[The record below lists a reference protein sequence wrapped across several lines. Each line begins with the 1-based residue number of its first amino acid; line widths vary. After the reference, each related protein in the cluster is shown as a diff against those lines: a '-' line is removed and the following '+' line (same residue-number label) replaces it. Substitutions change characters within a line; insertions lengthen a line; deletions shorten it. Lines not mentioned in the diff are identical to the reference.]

1 MNRNCFCQRI
11 LLCFFLL
18 IFHSCNFYET
28 KLQID
33 LPAPN
38 PRLVVHSTFTPF
50 TPPIAKSFGI
60 SISQNVGVFDTLKI
74 DQVPDAIVKLFIN
87 GQFDQDLKY
96 DSSYGYRPNF
106 YYFPKAGVEYSIS
119 VEKEGFETVTAKGTI
134 PEKVLIK
141 ETNLIPFAALDD
153 LKNPLS
159 QLSVTFED
167 PTEQHNFY
175 EIMVLQDQDES
186 SKFKL
191 FTNDQVITSESYYPS
206 PVAFDAKQPD
216 RLLFSD
222 KLINGKTY
230 KLEVTYRA
238 PLVIS
243 GGKKYINPHLIFLAF
258 RSVSEDYYR
267 YYTSLLKQMNA
278 VRPEILFGA
287 AEPGTVFSNI
297 KNGYGVFAGYSED
310 NRTIQVDT
318 IRIR

>member
-1 MNRNCFCQRI
+1 MKNWKKKSKAPLI
-11 LLCFFLL
+11 AFLFL
-18 IFHSCNFYET
+18 FISSCNET
-28 KLQID
+28 EIKIE
-33 LPAPN
+33 LPDPE
-38 PRLVVHSTFTPF
+38 PKLVVHSTFTPF
-50 TPPIAKSFGI
+50 TPPIVKSFAI
-60 SISQNVGVFDTLKI
+60 FISQNAGVFDTLKI
-74 DQVPDAIVKLFIN
+74 DPIHDATVKLFVN
-87 GQFDQDLKY
+87 GEFNQDLKY
-96 DSSYGYRPNF
+96 DSVYGYRTDLYF
-106 YYFPKAGVEYSIS
+106 FPKAGSESSIS
-119 VEKEGFETVTAKGTI
+119 VEKEGFQAVTAKGTI

-141 ETNLIPFAALDD
+141 ETKLIPFAALDD

-159 QLSVTFED
+159 QLSVTFDD
-167 PTEQHNFY
+167 PALQHNFY
-175 EIMVLQDQDES
+175 EIMILQDQDES
-186 SKFKL
+186 SQFKL
-191 FTNDQVITSESYYPS
+191 FTNDQVVTSESYYPS
-206 PVAFDAKQPD
+206 PLVLDAKQPY

-222 KLINGKTY
+222 KLINGKTH

-297 KNGYGVFAGYSED
+297 RNGYGVFAGYSED